1 MSDRLPRIR
10 ATLKADER
18 EIALGHGKRK
28 VAKGRRVAGAARPGR
43 ARRAAPA
50 RNAADEVRI
59 LYDTVRDLGA
69 TLSVSEVIGRLVDR
83 AREHLGA
90 ARGCV
95 VEANGDGV
103 CRIALARGLSGGAN
117 GGAADRLCDGVAGW
131 VLAKGRPL
139 LVPDVA
145 RDRRFRHA
153 EPAMRSCVA
162 APLHSSER
170 KVVGAVLVADPLDGR
185 PFGPDDLRL
194 LRAIA
199 RQASVALANARQ
211 HQETLERAQRDPL
224 TEVANR
230 GHFWEVFELELARA
244 RRYGRALSL
253 VLVDVDDF
261 KRYNDAL
268 GHLEGD
274 RALAALARVMEQASR
289 KHDLVARVGGE
300 EFAVLLPET
309 ACAGA
314 AAFAEKIRDRV
325 RREQIGVEFGMPLRV
340 SLGVAS
346 FPDHAQEPPALF
358 ATADRELYRAKDG
371 GRDRVCVASECCTR
385 AGGRALAPSLGSAS
399 LRALR
404 AREEL

>member
-1 MSDRLPRIR
+1 
-10 ATLKADER
+10 
-18 EIALGHGKRK
+18 LGRGKRK
-28 VAKGRRVAGAARPGR
+28 AAKRKKARPAPAKALQAPQARAARR
-43 ARRAAPA
+43 RRAKAVA
-50 RNAADEVRI
+50 RGRPRAQTARTRADEVRI

-90 ARGCV
+90 ASGCV
-95 VEANGDGV
+95 VEANGEGA
-103 CRIALARGLSGGAN
+103 CQIALARGLAAGAN
-117 GGAADRLCDGVAGW
+117 GGSVGQLCEGVAAW
-131 VLAKGRPL
+131 VLSKGRPL
-139 LVPDVA
+139 LVSEVA

-153 EPAMRSCVA
+153 GPDLRSCVA
-162 APLHSSER
+162 APLHASDR
-170 KVVGAVLVADPLDGR
+170 KVVGAVLVADPLHGGA
-185 PFGPDDLRL
+185 FGPDDLRL

-199 RQASVALANARQ
+199 RQASVALANARR
-211 HQETLERAQRDPL
+211 HEETLERAQRDPL

-314 AAFAEKIRDRV
+314 GAFAEKIRDRV
-325 RREQIGVEFGMPLRV
+325 RREQIGAEFAMPLSV

-358 ATADRELYRAKDG
+358 AAADRELYRAKDG
-371 GRDRVCVASECCTR
+371 GRNRVCVAS
-385 AGGRALAPSLGSAS
+385 
-399 LRALR
+399 
-404 AREEL
+404 AR